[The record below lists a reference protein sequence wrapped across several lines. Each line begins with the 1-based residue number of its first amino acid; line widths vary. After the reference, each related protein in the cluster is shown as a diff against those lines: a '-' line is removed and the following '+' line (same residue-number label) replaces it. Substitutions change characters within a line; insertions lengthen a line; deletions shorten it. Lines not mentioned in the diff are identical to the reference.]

1 MPFLVTYHQE
11 DHLIESRL
19 VGTFDWN
26 VMENMVPEI
35 ARLVIE
41 KTCERVLL
49 DFQAAN
55 LNLSTYKI
63 YVTPEK
69 LAAEFQKYN
78 VDIRLLK
85 RALVL
90 AKRDEDFDFLET
102 VTLNRQQTMKL
113 FTDPGLARDWLK
125 RKG

>member
-1 MPFLVTYHQE
+1 MPFQVTYHQE

-41 KTCERVLL
+41 KTCDRVLL

-55 LNLSTYKI
+55 LDLTTYKI

-90 AKRDEDFDFLET
+90 TKRDEDFDFLET

-125 RKG
+125 SKG